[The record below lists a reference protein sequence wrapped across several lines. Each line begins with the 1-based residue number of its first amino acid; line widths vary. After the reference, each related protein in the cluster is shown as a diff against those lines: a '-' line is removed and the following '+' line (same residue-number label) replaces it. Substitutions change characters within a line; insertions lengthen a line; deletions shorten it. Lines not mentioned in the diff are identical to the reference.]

1 MSGTPDPTGAFPTVE
16 PGGKI
21 VAALDYW
28 VLVPKQSEQNVTGV
42 VADAF
47 IESTPQGSAIDTK
60 LLSNY
65 AGQVTINGRTGYQRA
80 GPFTTLAAAQAYLK
94 VGAQN
99 AASPIPGVAITP
111 GGGLT
116 GALPSPIAAVAAFL
130 AKLGQAALW
139 LRVGEVALGLV
150 LVAVG
155 VAKLVPAFTP
165 AQMIAKRVGAA
176 A

>member
-1 MSGTPDPTGAFPTVE
+1 MSGTPNPTDAFPTIK

-47 IESTPQGSAIDTK
+47 IESVPQNSAIDQK

-80 GPFTTLAAAQAYLK
+80 GPFTTMAAAKAYLK

-99 AASPIPGVAITP
+99 AASPIPGVDITP

-116 GALPSPIAAVAAFL
+116 AAVPTPLAAVAAFL
-130 AKLGQAALW
+130 AKLGQASLW

-165 AQMIAKRVGAA
+165 AQMIAKRLGA
-176 A
+176 

>member
-1 MSGTPDPTGAFPTVE
+1 MSGTPNPTDAFPTVE
-16 PGGKI
+16 PGGKV

-28 VLVPKQSEQNVTGV
+28 VLVPKLSEQNVSGT

-47 IESTPQGSAIDTK
+47 IESTPQGSAADTT
-60 LLSNY
+60 LLNTDSGKVTLGGR
-65 AGQVTINGRTGYQRA
+65 AGYRRA
-80 GPFTTLAAAQAYLK
+80 GPYTTLAAAQAYLK

-99 AASPIPGVAITP
+99 AASPIPGIDITP

-116 GALPSPIAAVAAFL
+116 AAVPTPIAAVAAFL

-139 LRVGEVALGLV
+139 LRIGEVALGLV

-165 AQMIAKRVGAA
+165 AQMIAKRVGA
-176 A
+176 

>member
-1 MSGTPDPTGAFPTVE
+1 M
-16 PGGKI
+16 
-21 VAALDYW
+21 AALDWW
-28 VLVPKQSEQNVTGV
+28 VLVPRLSEQNAAGT

-47 IESTPQGSAIDTK
+47 IVSTPQGSPADNT
-60 LLSNY
+60 LLNTDS
-65 AGQVTINGRTGYQRA
+65 GRVTVGGRSGYRRA
-80 GPFTTLAAAQAYLK
+80 GPFTSEADAKAYLK

-99 AASPIPGVAITP
+99 VSSPIPGVDITP
-111 GGGLT
+111 GGGFTAAGPL
-116 GALPSPIAAVAAFL
+116 SPLAAVASFL
-130 AKLGQAALW
+130 AKLGQASLW
-139 LRVGEVALGLV
+139 LRIGEVALGLV